1 MVSLPSPREIY
12 HEKPVRALFESIDT
26 SGDGVVTFREMILG
40 IHDKGLDWASCG
52 LDPEKVNMRL
62 ADADGDQS
70 VNFEEFW
77 RYVMK
82 SGKGQREDPAENA
95 KEYLESVC
103 MATCVALAPLHLSS
117 PSLSLS
123 LCACAGDER
132 QWSWLIRIIVTRQKE
147 MECTIDTDIRLLP
160 LQSNTRLPMMFA
172 SRPSLYV
179 FFPAPVS
186 YTHTHTAAQSSINS
200 GTHPVG
206 TAHGEA
212 RGSEAIYVCK
222 A

>member
-1 MVSLPSPREIY
+1 MVSLPAPREIY

-26 SGDGVVTFREMILG
+26 SGDGMVTFREMILG

-95 KEYLESVC
+95 KEYLEAVWHTRS
-103 MATCVALAPLHLSS
+103 PPHLF
-117 PSLSLS
+117 LS
-123 LCACAGDER
+123 LCMTMISMSHSHHQLTE
-132 QWSWLIRIIVTRQKE
+132 Q
-147 MECTIDTDIRLLP
+147 
-160 LQSNTRLPMMFA
+160 
-172 SRPSLYV
+172 
-179 FFPAPVS
+179 
-186 YTHTHTAAQSSINS
+186 
-200 GTHPVG
+200 
-206 TAHGEA
+206 AHRKPFLG
-212 RGSEAIYVCK
+212 
-222 A
+222 

>member
-77 RYVMK
+77 RCVMK

-103 MATCVALAPLHLSS
+103 MATCVALARSTVPPL
-117 PSLSLS
+117 SLSLS
-123 LCACAGDER
+123 LSAHVLVMNDNGRGSFVSSLLDR
-132 QWSWLIRIIVTRQKE
+132 KKWSVQLILI
-147 MECTIDTDIRLLP
+147 
-160 LQSNTRLPMMFA
+160 
-172 SRPSLYV
+172 Y
-179 FFPAPVS
+179 VS
-186 YTHTHTAAQSSINS
+186 YRYNRIRASQ
-200 GTHPVG
+200 
-206 TAHGEA
+206 
-212 RGSEAIYVCK
+212 
-222 A
+222 

>member
-1 MVSLPSPREIY
+1 MVSLPAPREIY

-95 KEYLESVC
+95 KEF
-103 MATCVALAPLHLSS
+103 TT
-117 PSLSLS
+117 SL
-123 LCACAGDER
+123 
-132 QWSWLIRIIVTRQKE
+132 
-147 MECTIDTDIRLLP
+147 
-160 LQSNTRLPMMFA
+160 
-172 SRPSLYV
+172 
-179 FFPAPVS
+179 
-186 YTHTHTAAQSSINS
+186 
-200 GTHPVG
+200 
-206 TAHGEA
+206 
-212 RGSEAIYVCK
+212 
-222 A
+222 